1 MAQGGGDGGLM
12 ACQLTLAATAGHR
25 PGDTVTALL
34 QVSCSQPEAVERR
47 SPLRKGVG
55 SLEGG
60 WQGAGA
66 SGRRAGP
73 PCAPTAAAAV
83 WLPVPS

>member
-34 QVSCSQPEAVERR
+34 QVSCSQPEAVE
-47 SPLRKGVG
+47 LQVG
-55 SLEGG
+55 TL
-60 WQGAGA
+60 Q
-66 SGRRAGP
+66 R
-73 PCAPTAAAAV
+73 
-83 WLPVPS
+83 